1 RVSLRMVWLNNKL
14 VRALAKHSARPDM
27 FYVSRRQRFGF
38 HARGESRAVGAGH
51 AMSVL
56 LAHRS
61 ERTVTLACQRSGLVY
76 QGHSLSALRPSPPL
90 STPPRARCT
99 AVHVLTGSL
108 GHKGETVAV
117 SR

>member
-1 RVSLRMVWLNNKL
+1 MVWLNNKL

-90 STPPRARCT
+90 STPPRARRSEERRVGKACM
-99 AVHVLTGSL
+99 VW
-108 GHKGETVAV
+108 V
-117 SR
+117 SASPAISQERD